1 MSKLFIA
8 EKPELAKAIATGMN
22 GNILRKDGYFQVGDN
37 IVTWAYGHILSLA
50 MPELYDEK
58 YKAWRIEDLPLQ
70 IDINNFKYVPLASSK
85 KQLKVYYLF

>member
-37 IVTWAYGHILSLA
+37 IVTWAYGSDA
-50 MPELYDEK
+50 ECKTELY
-58 YKAWRIEDLPLQ
+58 ASDL
-70 IDINNFKYVPLASSK
+70 IKC
-85 KQLKVYYLF
+85 